1 MAIFKQTANI
11 PTVASSVANIG
22 TFAGLIPPVPGTSLS
37 LILNGPMNDGA
48 GRVSFISNGY
58 ASGLTI
64 ASLLNVSASVFTI
77 IGTFNDTIVTEMIV
91 GPNANTVYTNNLF
104 HTVTSISATG
114 GGVGNT
120 FTIGSNYSIAVI
132 LPDNGRIGY
141 SNYNYSVLLNSIA
154 AVGGWGAG
162 GAIIYG
168 ISGIIPSS
176 LKVTN
181 LTYLTRPSN
190 YFSIPVT
197 GAVMAGFT
205 QVQLN
210 NGVNVQ
216 TNYPYGAVIVY
227 LAAGI
232 NTTPVF
238 IEISQT

>member
-22 TFAGLIPPVPGTSLS
+22 IFAGLVPPVPGASISLT
-37 LILNGPMNDGA
+37 LNGSMSGGA
-48 GRVSFISNGY
+48 GQVSFISSGY
-58 ASGLTI
+58 ASGLSI
-64 ASLLNVSASVFTI
+64 SSLLNVSASVFTV
-77 IGTFNDTIVTEMIV
+77 IGTFNDTIITEMIV
-91 GPNANTVYTNNLF
+91 GPNGNTVYTNNLF

-114 GGVGNT
+114 GGVASA
-120 FTIGSNYSIAVI
+120 FTIGSNCNIAVM

-141 SNYNYSVLLNSIA
+141 SNYNYSVLLNSLTA
-154 AVGGWGAG
+154 AGVWAAG

-181 LTYLTRPSN
+181 LTYTTRDSN

-197 GAVMAGFT
+197 GAALAGFT
-205 QVQLN
+205 QLQLN

-227 LAAGI
+227 LAVGI